1 MDKFINYE
9 SEEFKELLEQIEQSI
24 EDVQDVRDK
33 HRPTLADERYLSG
46 EEVMEYL
53 HISPRTLQTL
63 RDKRMICY
71 TTIGGK
77 ILYPEKELQQ
87 VLHNNYQSP
96 ELPFWWEMKNNTID
110 MQILRRGSWSCH
122 PRIKWKQAFLMLIRD
137 ACFGLKI
144 CVIVGSVVFVAGY
157 YLHFEQ
163 GNRQASERKYYP

>member
-33 HRPTLADERYLSG
+33 HCPTLANERYLSG
-46 EEVMEYL
+46 EEVMECL
-53 HISPRTLQTL
+53 HISPRTLQNL
-63 RDKRMICY
+63 RDKRMVCY

-96 ELPFWWEMKNNTID
+96 ELPF
-110 MQILRRGSWSCH
+110 
-122 PRIKWKQAFLMLIRD
+122 
-137 ACFGLKI
+137 
-144 CVIVGSVVFVAGY
+144 
-157 YLHFEQ
+157 
-163 GNRQASERKYYP
+163 